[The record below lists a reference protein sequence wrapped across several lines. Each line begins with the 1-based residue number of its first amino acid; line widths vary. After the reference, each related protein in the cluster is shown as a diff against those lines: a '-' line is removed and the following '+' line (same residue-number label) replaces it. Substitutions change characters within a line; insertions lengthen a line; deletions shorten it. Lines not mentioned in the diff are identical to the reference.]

1 MSDRNRNNEF
11 DFDDDFFNDDKDSP
25 MSGDELPEGFG
36 EDIDDDMPVIEGAED
51 ERRGGNRTF
60 VILAALMILLFLCGL
75 GLVLFLI
82 LRPTEPTPFE
92 LTSTAI
98 ANQNATTVA
107 LGLLTATQNQIFA
120 FETQTREAITNTP
133 TPSPS
138 PTTPPEPTA
147 TPTLDATFLAAT
159 AFAIET
165 QDAINAQA
173 TGAALTATAIALQP
187 ELTRN
192 AEQTRMAIEAQ
203 GTQDALNAAATLTA
217 AVGTPIAQVPTQPA
231 EISSFQQTATAIA
244 AGFLTATAQ
253 AAGPVEGPT
262 QEGGFG
268 PIVRPTALPDTGLFD
283 DVIGGGRD
291 GIGILALAVIG
302 LVGVIVVSRRL
313 RARTPVVA
321 AEKTD
326 GT

>member
-11 DFDDDFFNDDKDSP
+11 DFDDDFFNDDKDDAMP
-25 MSGDELPEGFG
+25 GDDLPSGFG
-36 EDIDDDMPVIEGAED
+36 EDLDDDMPVIEGNDAQA
-51 ERRGGNRTF
+51 RGGNRTF

-98 ANQNATTVA
+98 ADQNATTIA
-107 LGLLTATQNQIFA
+107 LGNLTATANQQFLFA
-120 FETQTREAITNTP
+120 TQTREAITNTP

-159 AFAIET
+159 AFAIQT
-165 QDAINAQA
+165 QDAVNAQA

-187 ELTRN
+187 ELTRS
-192 AEQTRMAIEAQ
+192 AEQTRVALEAQ
-203 GTQDALNAAATLTA
+203 QTQAAIDAAATQTA
-217 AVGTPIAQVPTQPA
+217 AAVVVLVPTEPA
-231 EISSFQQTATAIA
+231 GLGSFQQTATAIA
-244 AGFLTATAQ
+244 GGFLTATAQ

-268 PIVRPTALPDTGLFD
+268 PIRPTALPDTGLFD
-283 DVIGGGRD
+283 DIAGGGRD
-291 GIGILALAVIG
+291 GMGILALAVVG

-313 RARTPVVA
+313 RGRTPDVP
-321 AEKTD
+321 EKTD
-326 GT
+326 GA